1 MSATTACTL
10 SESGLDLRL
19 PRHRYSAK
27 AISASIPNL
36 CAASRVEGEEFH
48 GQFTSEEDSG
58 PVDLNRTGEP
68 HQPSSMEHSLHL
80 TPQQWQEDVDVLARE
95 LPKRH
100 VNAFHHLTR
109 TQFDAGIADLKHV
122 AKRALCRQVKRS
134 TEFDESGRPSMDCVD

>member
-1 MSATTACTL
+1 
-10 SESGLDLRL
+10 
-19 PRHRYSAK
+19 
-27 AISASIPNL
+27 
-36 CAASRVEGEEFH
+36 
-48 GQFTSEEDSG
+48 
-58 PVDLNRTGEP
+58 
-68 HQPSSMEHSLHL
+68 MEHSLHL

-134 TEFDESGRPSMDCVD
+134 TEFDESGAAKYRFVIDFIVWRDSPVRSGIPDCPRLNWKGKRSPFLKGFPRGRPFFLPPRSIKVVRAIVIFSSNMAILD